1 MLFTWSSDYQ
11 ETNVDEEYL
20 SRAWPRRPGRTS
32 SRQSSLPTH
41 IIHLFTPNMPSLCI
55 SRPPERHFL
64 NIPRL
69 GGDQVI
75 PAFLES
81 PVLDDSLFFASHHAF
96 YPWISW
102 SSMFLL
108 LALAWLWLSTTG
120 CCQPLW
126 LICICLV
133 DRTSYSF
140 ERILL
145 VNQFC
150 TKFHC
155 IKLFIRASGLILTSD
170 FFSSSFQ
177 KGKERQT
184 WMMCFHN
191 SLFWETCPSV
201 KCVGISCLRYGW
213 AEAQPDSC
221 FLEHRHRGGQDSLTQ
236 YSCSTIC
243 A

>member
-69 GGDQVI
+69 RGDQVI
-75 PAFLES
+75 PAFLDS

-120 CCQPLW
+120 CCKPLW

-155 IKLFIRASGLILTSD
+155 IKLFIRASG
-170 FFSSSFQ
+170 FSSFWHPTFFLHHSQ
-177 KGKERQT
+177 KIKSGRHE
-184 WMMCFHN
+184 W
-191 SLFWETCPSV
+191 
-201 KCVGISCLRYGW
+201 CVFIT
-213 AEAQPDSC
+213 
-221 FLEHRHRGGQDSLTQ
+221 H
-236 YSCSTIC
+236 CSEKRVPLWN
-243 A
+243 ASG